1 MEDKKKKLGR
11 PKKEDDNKRSY
22 HMQRTL
28 LTKETKEKLKYYA
41 KKTGLTESDIV
52 RLGLNAYFRKMDKK
66 DL

>member
-11 PKKEDDNKRSY
+11 PKKEESKRSY

-28 LTKETKEKLKYYA
+28 LTKETKEKLRYYA